1 MGSYLGALSDWEHR
15 WTVLLIAFW
24 PQEPG
29 LFPWLKNQVEVFFF
43 FFFEGLPEDCE
54 SRLFCLFLAPVTC
67 HEFVPWNDWSAA
79 VEMWV
84 GMTTGR
90 GRRFC
95 RSHHL
100 FWCFSLNPRGKG
112 WPTQRGRDWQT
123 QQLWRAT
130 SWLFFLVN
138 LTLWG
143 ALKGR
148 NDQCPLFFSASQ
160 HLSYPPQTSVYWS
173 TSTYTTLVLLI
184 WRWTFSSIP
193 IILH

>member
-1 MGSYLGALSDWEHR
+1 
-15 WTVLLIAFW
+15 
-24 PQEPG
+24 
-29 LFPWLKNQVEVFFF
+29 
-43 FFFEGLPEDCE
+43 
-54 SRLFCLFLAPVTC
+54 
-67 HEFVPWNDWSAA
+67 
-79 VEMWV
+79 
-84 GMTTGR
+84 
-90 GRRFC
+90 
-95 RSHHL
+95 
-100 FWCFSLNPRGKG
+100 
-112 WPTQRGRDWQT
+112 
-123 QQLWRAT
+123 
-130 SWLFFLVN
+130 LFFLVN